1 MTKNDFKNLL
11 IYFIPLITV
20 FSLSIYVI
28 NSINIFAG
36 LLISVL
42 LFGRLQIHLSEIL
55 HEATHF
61 NLIRRSKRAN
71 DLFSD
76 LFITPFLLIRVSK
89 NRTSHFKHHSFKDNN
104 SFFTHE
110 DPETGIFHPTNFS
123 SRNILKDLLGINQ
136 FKYILSK
143 LFINSKGSDMKD
155 TKNFGFIFTLLY
167 IMTVWLIFLLIITNS
182 VLVII
187 SYFIA
192 AVSIYLFKSN

>member
-76 LFITPFLLIRVSK
+76 LFITPFLLIRVSQ

-110 DPETGIFHPTNFS
+110 DPETGIFHPTNFCHLLPRLQFSLFPS
-123 SRNILKDLLGINQ
+123 SSSSSLP
-136 FKYILSK
+136 S
-143 LFINSKGSDMKD
+143 SC
-155 TKNFGFIFTLLY
+155 
-167 IMTVWLIFLLIITNS
+167 
-182 VLVII
+182 
-187 SYFIA
+187 
-192 AVSIYLFKSN
+192 